1 MLNQTGI
8 TIIGVLFVLCF
19 VLYVIETNGYKPYQ
33 SSSSYP
39 GICKKRLRI
48 NKLCDE
54 YEIMQ
59 GLVDDHKYNYP
70 STNEEESYEIIE
82 GFNTADTDIDILEK
96 NTQYN
101 ETEQIKDNL
110 DKLEKEFQILEF
122 EKEELEK
129 EYEQF
134 KKELLE
140 QEQQQQHYE
149 KLEKEKEK
157 KIIYITHDKY
167 DLYDSIHNM
176 NINEYEEELNPSSYD
191 DDNIEI
197 DEMHEFIDNKNKNKK
212 SSSFSLY
219 FKLFITIFLLTFL
232 YIIYIKKNKHN
243 KRLLP
248 VFYNKLEKVL

>member
-19 VLYVIETNGYKPYQ
+19 VLYVIETNGYKYQ

-82 GFNTADTDIDILEK
+82 GFNTAEDILEK

-101 ETEQIKDNL
+101 ETEQIKI
-110 DKLEKEFQILEF
+110 IL
-122 EKEELEK
+122 
-129 EYEQF
+129 
-134 KKELLE
+134 
-140 QEQQQQHYE
+140 
-149 KLEKEKEK
+149 
-157 KIIYITHDKY
+157 
-167 DLYDSIHNM
+167 
-176 NINEYEEELNPSSYD
+176 IN
-191 DDNIEI
+191 
-197 DEMHEFIDNKNKNKK
+197 
-212 SSSFSLY
+212 
-219 FKLFITIFLLTFL
+219 
-232 YIIYIKKNKHN
+232 
-243 KRLLP
+243 
-248 VFYNKLEKVL
+248 

>member
-82 GFNTADTDIDILEK
+82 GFNTADTDTDILEK

-101 ETEQIKDNL
+101 ETEQIKYNL
-110 DKLEKEFQILEF
+110 DKLEKEFQILEL

-134 KKELLE
+134 KKE
-140 QEQQQQHYE
+140 QDKSHQQHE
-149 KLEKEKEK
+149 ELELEKEKEK
-157 KIIYITHDKY
+157 KIIYIRHDKY

-176 NINEYEEELNPSSYD
+176 NINEYEEELNPYD
-191 DDNIEI
+191 VEI